1 MAEAERDVGKGT
13 KRSYD
18 AVIVG
23 GSLAGC
29 AAATMLGRAGAR
41 VAVLEK
47 SPDPSA
53 YKRICT
59 HFIQASAVPTLER
72 LDLLEPMM
80 AAGALRPSLNTRTSW
95 GWIEPPPERAARG
108 VNLRRSKLDPMAR
121 EMAAATPGV
130 EVMLGQT
137 VTELRR
143 AGGEVSGVVARDR
156 DGAETVI
163 EAPLTIGA
171 DGRDSRIAELSGV
184 KVKTY
189 PHGRFA
195 YGGYFEGTTP
205 KHAPDAAIWMMDPDW
220 AATFPTDD
228 GLVFYAAMPTM
239 KRLPDFKEDPEAALI
254 EYFEA
259 VPDAPSLRSAK
270 LSERGV
276 LGKIDM
282 TNRMRTPTA
291 PGLALIGDAAL
302 ATDPLFGV
310 GCGWAFQSAEWLADA
325 VAPALRGEEAL
336 EKGLRRYRRT
346 HSRHLRGHAWMIH
359 DFATGR
365 KLQPAEKLFFSGA
378 ARDPHVAMIF
388 DAFGTRQIGATH
400 ALAVGTPLALVANAR
415 YALRHRGRVG
425 HVGTGVG
432 SAA

>member
-1 MAEAERDVGKGT
+1 MAEAERDGGKGT

-47 SPDPSA
+47 SPDPA
-53 YKRICT
+53 TFKQICS

-72 LDLLEPMM
+72 MDLLEPMM
-80 AAGALRPSLNTRTSW
+80 AAGAVRSRFRAHVPW
-95 GWIEPPPERAARG
+95 GWIEAPPERAALSI
-108 VNLRRSKLDPMAR
+108 NLRRQRLDPMVR
-121 EMAAATPGV
+121 EMAASTPGV
-130 EVMLGQT
+130 DLLLGLS
-137 VTELRR
+137 VGELRR
-143 AGGEVSGVVARDR
+143 AGGKVSGVVARDR
-156 DGAETVI
+156 GGVETVI

-171 DGRDSRIAELSGV
+171 DGRDSTIAKISGV

-195 YGGYFEGTTP
+195 YGGYFEGVALRG
-205 KHAPDAAIWMMDPDW
+205 APDASVWLMDPDW
-220 AATFPTDD
+220 AAAFPTDE
-228 GLVFYAAMPTM
+228 GLTFIAAMPT
-239 KRLPDFKEDPEAALI
+239 KARLPEFKADPGAALVD
-254 EYFEA
+254 YFEA
-259 VPDAPSLRSAK
+259 VPEAPSLRGAR
-270 LSERGV
+270 LDERGV

-310 GCGWAFQSAEWLADA
+310 GCGWAFQSAEWLADS

-336 EKGLRRYRRT
+336 ATGLRRYRRR

-359 DFATGR
+359 DYATGR
-365 KLQPAEKLFFSGA
+365 KLQTPERILFSGA
-378 ARDPHVAMIF
+378 ARDPRVATIF
-388 DAFGTRQIGATH
+388 DAFGTRQIGATK
-400 ALAVGTPLALVANAR
+400 LIAVGTPMAVLANAR
-415 YALRHRGRVG
+415 YALRHGGRVG
-425 HVGTGVG
+425 NVGSGVG